1 MVFLDKKRHFLTSQ
15 ELKSKVALAKYRRIE
30 RAALL
35 IDENYRNQITREN
48 VEDFIDEEI
57 MSADLIIQPCGD
69 ATVWIIPIKRGN
81 RYSLYLMHDLKRL
94 CAKWILSFC
103 VLTGLDPNT
112 ISAWTT
118 GQARNATNAH
128 MLSAKKWKA

>member
-94 CAKWILSFC
+94 CAKWMIETDEQIEHMTFRQFIA
-103 VLTGLDPNT
+103 TFLDEHPGFNDVDNHLL
-112 ISAWTT
+112 I
-118 GQARNATNAH
+118 
-128 MLSAKKWKA
+128 